1 MLQTRL
7 SIALDEGLIAL
18 PDDGALLVIGPTPDH
33 DISALPKERVT
44 VYSHFHPD
52 VQFWTARGYDVV
64 SELPDAGFAL
74 ALVCAP
80 RAKALAQAW
89 LHAADQATSGG
100 LVLLDGQ
107 KTDGMDSHLKALK
120 KRTNQL
126 GNLSKAHGKIVWF
139 QGLDAPEWEA
149 QDITLPDGFVTRPG
163 VFSAEK
169 IDKGSEVLAAVMPD
183 AINGRVADLGAG
195 WGYLSRHILTRKGVE
210 ALDLI
215 EADKV
220 ALDCARRNIDDPR
233 VRLFWDD
240 ATSFTPDQLYDVV
253 ISNPPFHTSRAGRP
267 ELGQAF
273 IQSAARILKPSGRF
287 VMVANR
293 HLPYEDTLAKHFR
306 VVEDLG
312 GTPGFKLLAG
322 LKPHRATR

>member
-1 MLQTRL
+1 MLHTRL
-7 SIALDEGLIAL
+7 SIALDDGLIAL
-18 PDDGALLVIGPTPDH
+18 PEDGALLVIGPTPDH
-33 DISALPKERVT
+33 DISALPKDRVT
-44 VYSHFHPD
+44 IYSHFYPD
-52 VQFWTARGYDVV
+52 VQYWSARGYNVV
-64 SELPDAGFAL
+64 NDLPDAGFAA

-80 RAKALAQAW
+80 RSKTQAQAW
-89 LHAADQATSGG
+89 LHAADRATGGG
-100 LVLLDGQ
+100 LVILDGQ

-120 KRTNQL
+120 KRADLL

-139 QGLDAPEWEA
+139 QGLDAPEWVA
-149 QDITLPDGFVTRPG
+149 NDITLPDGFVTRPG

-183 AINGRVADLGAG
+183 VINGRVADLGAG
-195 WGYLSRHILTRKGVE
+195 WGYLSHHILLRDGVD

-233 VRLFWDD
+233 ARFLWDD
-240 ATSFTPDQLYDVV
+240 ATAFTPEQPYDVV

-293 HLPYEDTLAKHFR
+293 HLPYEDALAKYFR

-322 LKPHRATR
+322 LKPHRAAR

>member
-1 MLQTRL
+1 MLHTRL

-18 PDDGALLVIGPTPDH
+18 PEDGVLLVVGPTPDH
-33 DISALPKERVT
+33 DIFALPRDRVT
-44 VYSHFHPD
+44 IYSHFYPD
-52 VQFWTARGYDVV
+52 VQYWKARGYEVV
-64 SELPDAGFAL
+64 SDLPDAGFAA

-80 RAKALAQAW
+80 RSKALAQAW
-89 LHAADQATSGG
+89 LHAADRATGGG
-100 LVLLDGQ
+100 LVVLDGQ
-107 KTDGMDSHLKALK
+107 KTDGMESHLKALK
-120 KRTNQL
+120 KRAGLL

-139 QGLDAPEWEA
+139 QGLDAPEWDP
-149 QDITLPDGFVTRPG
+149 QDITLPDGFITRPG

-195 WGYLSRHILTRKGVE
+195 WGYLSRHILSREGVE

-233 VRLFWDD
+233 VRFLWDD
-240 ATSFTPDQLYDVV
+240 ATAFTPDQPYDVV

-293 HLPYEDTLAKHFR
+293 HLPYEDALAKYFR

-322 LKPHRATR
+322 LKPHRVAR

>member
-1 MLQTRL
+1 MP
-7 SIALDEGLIAL
+7 IALDDGLITL
-18 PDDGALLVIGPTPDH
+18 PYDGPILVIGPTIEH
-33 DISALPKERVT
+33 DFHALPKDRVT
-44 VYSHFHPD
+44 IYSQFFPD
-52 VQFWTARGYDVV
+52 VTFWQARGYNVV
-64 SELPDAGFAL
+64 SDLPENGFAA

-80 RAKALAQAW
+80 RSKALALAW
-89 LHAADQATSGG
+89 LHAANLATEGG
-100 LVLLDGQ
+100 LVVLDGQ

-120 KRTNQL
+120 KLASNL
-126 GNLSKAHGKIVWF
+126 GHLSKAHGKLVWF
-139 QGLDAPEWEA
+139 QGLDAPEWKA
-149 QDITLPDGFVTRPG
+149 ADIHLPEGFVTRPG

-169 IDKGSEVLAAVMPD
+169 FDKGSEVLATAMPD

-195 WGYLSRHILTRKGVE
+195 WGYLSRHILSREGVE
-210 ALDLI
+210 TLDLI
-215 EADKV
+215 EADRS

-233 VRLFWDD
+233 ARFFWDD
-240 ATSFTPDQLYDVV
+240 ATSFTPDLPYDVV

-273 IQSAARILKPSGRF
+273 IKSAARILKPSGRF

-312 GTPGFKLLAG
+312 GTAGFKLLAG

>member
-7 SIALDEGLIAL
+7 PIALDDGLITL
-18 PDDGALLVIGPTPDH
+18 PSDGPILVVGPTTEH
-33 DISALPKERVT
+33 DFPALPKDRVT
-44 VYSHFHPD
+44 IYSQFYPD
-52 VQFWTARGYDVV
+52 VTFWQARGYSVEC
-64 SELPDAGFAL
+64 ELPEKGFA
-74 ALVCAP
+74 AAVVCAP
-80 RAKALAQAW
+80 RSKALAQAW
-89 LHAADQATSGG
+89 LHAANRATEGG
-100 LVLLDGQ
+100 LVILDGQ

-120 KRTNQL
+120 NRARNL
-126 GNLSKAHGKIVWF
+126 GHLSKAHGKLVWF
-139 QGLDAPEWEA
+139 QGLDAAEWETA
-149 QDITLPDGFVTRPG
+149 DIRLPDGFVTRPG

-195 WGYLSRHILTRKGVE
+195 WGYLSRHILSREGVE

-220 ALDCARRNIDDPR
+220 ALDCARRNVDDPR
-233 VRLFWDD
+233 ARFFWDD
-240 ATSFTPDQLYDVV
+240 ATAFTPDQPYDVV

-273 IQSAARILKPSGRF
+273 IQSAARILKPSGRL

-322 LKPHRATR
+322 LKLHRASR

>member
-7 SIALDEGLIAL
+7 PIALDDGLITL
-18 PDDGALLVIGPTPDH
+18 PPDGPILVMGPTAEH
-33 DISALPKERVT
+33 DFPTLPKDRVT
-44 VYSHFHPD
+44 IYSQFHPD
-52 VQFWTARGYDVV
+52 VTFWQARGYHLV
-64 SELPDAGFAL
+64 SELPENGFAA

-80 RAKALAQAW
+80 RSKALAQAW
-89 LHAADQATSGG
+89 LFAASRATEGG

-120 KRTNQL
+120 QHASNL
-126 GNLSKAHGKIVWF
+126 GHLSKAHGKLVWF
-139 QGLDAPEWEA
+139 QGLDAPAWDA
-149 QDITLPDGFVTRPG
+149 TDIHLPDGFVTRPG

-195 WGYLSRHILTRKGVE
+195 WGCLSRHILSREGVV

-233 VRLFWDD
+233 ARFFWDD
-240 ATSFTPDQLYDVV
+240 ATIFTPDQPYDVV
-253 ISNPPFHTSRAGRP
+253 ISNPPFHTSRTGRP

-293 HLPYEDTLAKHFR
+293 HLPYEDSLTKHFR

-322 LKPHRATR
+322 LKPHRVAR

>member
-1 MLQTRL
+1 MLHTRL

-18 PDDGALLVIGPTPDH
+18 PEDGVLLVVGPTPDH
-33 DISALPKERVT
+33 DIFALPRDRVT
-44 VYSHFHPD
+44 IYSHFYPD
-52 VQFWTARGYDVV
+52 VQYWKARGYEVISD
-64 SELPDAGFAL
+64 LPDDGFAA

-80 RAKALAQAW
+80 RSKALAQAW
-89 LHAADQATSGG
+89 LHAADRATGGG
-100 LVLLDGQ
+100 LIILDGQ

-120 KRTNQL
+120 KRAGLL

-139 QGLDAPEWEA
+139 QGLDAPEWDP
-149 QDITLPDGFVTRPG
+149 QDITLPDGFITRPG

-195 WGYLSRHILTRKGVE
+195 WGYLSRHILSREGVE

-233 VRLFWDD
+233 VRFLWDD
-240 ATSFTPDQLYDVV
+240 ATAFTPDQPYDVV

-293 HLPYEDTLAKHFR
+293 HLPYEDALAKYFR

-322 LKPHRATR
+322 LKPHRVAR